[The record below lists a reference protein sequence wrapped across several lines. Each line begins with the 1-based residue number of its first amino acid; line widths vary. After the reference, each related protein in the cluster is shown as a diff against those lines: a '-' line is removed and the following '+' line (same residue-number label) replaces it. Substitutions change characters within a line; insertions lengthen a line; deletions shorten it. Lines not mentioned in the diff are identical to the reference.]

1 MTEKVN
7 TIIRDKSLVN
17 QWRDTDTVINWFKNI
32 DNENNCIFMQF
43 DIEELYPSISK
54 GLLMKAMH
62 AQSFVTINKEEV
74 KTIMHSRK
82 SLLFSNTSVW
92 IKKEGDPD
100 FDVTMGSFDDAEICE
115 LVGVYIL
122 DVLGEKYRKER
133 VGLYRDD
140 GLAYF
145 ENISGPQAEKIRK
158 DVIKI
163 FKQEFDLNITSE
175 TNLKIANF

>member
-1 MTEKVN
+1 
-7 TIIRDKSLVN
+7 
-17 QWRDTDTVINWFKNI
+17 
-32 DNENNCIFMQF
+32 MQF
-43 DIEELYPSISK
+43 DIEEFYPSISK
-54 GLLMKAMH
+54 GILMKAIDY

-82 SLLFSNTSVW
+82 SLLFNNTSVW
-92 IKKEGDPD
+92 IKREGDPD
-100 FDVTMGSFDDAEICE
+100 FDVTMGSFDGAEICE

-122 DVLGEKYRKER
+122 NVLGEKYGKEK

-140 GLAYF
+140 VLAYF

-163 FKQEFDLNITSE
+163 FKQEIDHNITGE
-175 TNLKIANF
+175 ANSKLSIF